1 MADNGSKVFND
12 PIHGNIELHP
22 ILVKIIDTPQF
33 QRLRNLKQLGG
44 TYYVYPGASHNR
56 FEHSIGV
63 AHLAGELLQTLK
75 EKQPGLGIDKRD
87 ILCVQIAGLCH
98 DLGHGPFSHMFDQMF
113 IPKAR
118 PNHKWSH
125 EKASQDMFD
134 HLVEKNH
141 LIGDMKKH
149 GLVPKEDRLFI
160 KELIDP
166 PKVEKIA
173 KWPHH
178 GRPKEKAFL
187 YEVVSNTRNKIDVDK
202 WEYFARD
209 CHQLGM
215 QNNFD
220 CHRLIK
226 FARVCKVGG
235 MMQICYRDKEVF
247 NLYNMFYTR
256 FSLHKRAYQHKVS
269 NSIEWMI
276 GDAFLEADKHI
287 QIEGKDGKMFTLSTA
302 IDDMVAYTKLTDA
315 IFDHI
320 LTSSCVELQEA
331 RKILERIMQRKL
343 YECLGEFSSE
353 ESEDDMK
360 NLWNA
365 HVGERNPDDYVVE
378 LVKYNYG
385 MGKEDPIKHVRFYKK
400 KTPHVATPIDKA
412 EVSLLLP
419 ERFEEKK
426 FRIYTKRTNDED
438 VEADRRIFGT
448 FGPAHPVQAGGSNH
462 GTGSEASDPRLE

>member
-1 MADNGSKVFND
+1 MALRCSMIPFMAISSCTQSLSKSSTLLSFSDFETSSSLVEHIMF
-12 PIHGNIELHP
+12 ILEHP
-22 ILVKIIDTPQF
+22 TTALST
-33 QRLRNLKQLGG
+33 
-44 TYYVYPGASHNR
+44 A
-56 FEHSIGV
+56 
-63 AHLAGELLQTLK
+63 
-75 EKQPGLGIDKRD
+75 
-87 ILCVQIAGLCH
+87 
-98 DLGHGPFSHMFDQMF
+98 LGHGPFSHMFDQMF

-118 PNHKWSH
+118 PNHDWSH

-149 GLVPKEDRLFI
+149 RLVPEEDRLFI

-166 PKVEKIA
+166 PDVERITE
-173 KWPHH
+173 WPHH

-226 FARVCKVGG
+226 FARVCEVGG

-276 GDAFLEADKHI
+276 GDAFLKADKHI
-287 QIEGKDGKMFTLSTA
+287 KIQGKDGKMFTLSTA

-315 IFDHI
+315 IFDCI
-320 LTSSCVELQEA
+320 LNSSGAELQEA
-331 RKILERIMQRKL
+331 REILQRIMQRKL
-343 YECLGEFSSE
+343 YVCLGEFSSE
-353 ESEDDMK
+353 ESLGNMK
-360 NLWNA
+360 NWWNA
-365 HVGERNPDDYVVE
+365 HVGKRNPEDYVVE

-385 MGKEDPIKHVRFYKK
+385 MKEEDPIKHVSFYTKQI
-400 KTPHVATPIDKA
+400 TDVATPIDRTQ
-412 EVSLLLP
+412 VSLLLP

-426 FRIYTKRTNDED
+426 FRIYTKRTKDED
-438 VEADRRIFGT
+438 LKADRNLFDT
-448 FGPAHPVQAGGSNH
+448 FAPAQPVQA
-462 GTGSEASDPRLE
+462 

>member
-1 MADNGSKVFND
+1 MILYLVFRCSMIPFMAILSCTQSLSKSSTLLSFSD
-12 PIHGNIELHP
+12 FETSSSLAEHIMF
-22 ILVKIIDTPQF
+22 ILERPTTA
-33 QRLRNLKQLGG
+33 LN
-44 TYYVYPGASHNR
+44 TA
-56 FEHSIGV
+56 
-63 AHLAGELLQTLK
+63 
-75 EKQPGLGIDKRD
+75 
-87 ILCVQIAGLCH
+87 
-98 DLGHGPFSHMFDQMF
+98 LGHGPFSHMFEMF
-113 IPKAR
+113 I
-118 PNHKWSH
+118 HKGNPEWRH

-134 HLVEKNH
+134 HLVEKNN
-141 LIGDMKKH
+141 LIGDMEHH
-149 GLVPKEDRLFI
+149 GLVPKEDLLFI

-166 PKVEKIA
+166 KVEEIA

-178 GRPKEKAFL
+178 GRPKKKAFL

-448 FGPAHPVQAGGSNH
+448 FGPAHPVQAGGISGGYN
-462 GTGSEASDPRLE
+462 